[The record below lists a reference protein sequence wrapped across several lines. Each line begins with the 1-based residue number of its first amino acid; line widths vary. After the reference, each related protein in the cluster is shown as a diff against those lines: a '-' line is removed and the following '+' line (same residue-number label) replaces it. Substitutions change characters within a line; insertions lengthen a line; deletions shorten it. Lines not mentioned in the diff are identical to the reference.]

1 MSVPAITDGSLA
13 ILAKDPGAL
22 SAQAERLG
30 LSVTDATDPD
40 SAEGRMLTAMCG
52 TRECAISRPCEH
64 VAVISEQLPEP
75 QDGQTRSI
83 KDPKA
88 KTEPETTTSVLPVIR
103 PDGGPEAETM
113 EFPRAARDMELKE
126 HLRLLIEQRVTEKLG
141 DDVDLTPVL
150 GTPGTDGATRRAIRK
165 EGQSS

>member
-13 ILAKDPGAL
+13 ILAKDPDAL
-22 SAQAERLG
+22 SVQAERLG
-30 LSVTDATDPD
+30 LNVPDVTDPD
-40 SAEGRMLTAMCG
+40 SSEGRILMAMCG

-64 VAVISEQLPEP
+64 VAVISGCLPEP

-83 KDPKA
+83 EDPKA
-88 KTEPETTTSVLPVIR
+88 GTEPEPTTSVLPVIR
-103 PDGGPEAETM
+103 PDGGQEAETM

-126 HLRLLIEQRVTEKLG
+126 RLRLLIEQRVTEKLG
-141 DDVDLTPVL
+141 DGVDLTPVL
-150 GTPGTDGATRRAIRK
+150 GTSGKDNGMRRAIRK

>member
-1 MSVPAITDGSLA
+1 MSVPAITDGSLT
-13 ILAKDPGAL
+13 ILAKDPDAL
-22 SAQAERLG
+22 SVRAEQLG
-30 LSVTDATDPD
+30 LNVPDATDPD
-40 SAEGRMLTAMCG
+40 SVEGRILTAMCG

-64 VAVISEQLPEP
+64 VAVISESLPEP

-88 KTEPETTTSVLPVIR
+88 GNEPEATTSVLPVIR

-141 DDVDLTPVL
+141 DGIDLTPVL
-150 GTPGTDGATRRAIRK
+150 GTPGKTGAMWRAIRK